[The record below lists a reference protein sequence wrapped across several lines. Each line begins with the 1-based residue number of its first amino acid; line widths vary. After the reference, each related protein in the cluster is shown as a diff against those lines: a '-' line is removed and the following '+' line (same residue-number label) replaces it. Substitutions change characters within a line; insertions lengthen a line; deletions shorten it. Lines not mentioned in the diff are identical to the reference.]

1 MVAATFSMLVRNSG
15 DGKGTTRNVISA
27 SHTSLP
33 SILIS
38 AFVTG
43 VAGALVHHFSA
54 ERERLTGSHERSQ
67 LCFLERREERH
78 AGELGRR
85 R

>member
-15 DGKGTTRNVISA
+15 DGKGTTLNVISE

-38 AFVTG
+38 AFVL
-43 VAGALVHHFSA
+43 A
-54 ERERLTGSHERSQ
+54 
-67 LCFLERREERH
+67 
-78 AGELGRR
+78 
-85 R
+85 